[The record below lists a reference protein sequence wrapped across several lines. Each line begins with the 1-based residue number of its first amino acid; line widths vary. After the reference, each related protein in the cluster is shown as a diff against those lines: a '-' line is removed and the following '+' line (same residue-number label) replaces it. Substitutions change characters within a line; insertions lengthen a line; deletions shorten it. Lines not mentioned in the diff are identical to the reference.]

1 MKNQHYIDRSLKS
14 LWNPC
19 TQMKIQQAQ
28 SIIPIRR
35 GEGVWLYDYDDKKY
49 LDAIS
54 SWWVN
59 LFGHNQ
65 SEIKKFITD
74 QLDLVEHIM
83 LAGLTHEPAI
93 NLSEKL
99 STLTNL
105 GHAFYGSDGS
115 NAIEIAIKM
124 SVHYWKNKS
133 QPRKNK
139 IIYLENSYHGETLG
153 ALSVTDIKLFR
164 KNYASLI
171 KKNNPI
177 KTPDWRYADKG
188 ETAESYALRCIRDL
202 EIYLQENHQYIAAF
216 ILEPLVQ
223 CATGM
228 GMYHSVYLRKAREL
242 CTQYEIHLIDDE
254 IAVGFGRTGKMFAF
268 EHANIKPDFI
278 CLSKGLTGGYL
289 PLSAVLTRDEIYM
302 AFYENKIEKGFL
314 HSHSYTGNPLAC
326 SAALGTLSY
335 FEGHDVINQNNKTSA
350 YISERMKILATLPIS
365 NARNIGMIWAFDLE
379 EVTKKTL
386 KKISMKAINRG
397 LLIRPIGQTIYFM
410 PPYVIN
416 HDEIDFM
423 IDTTLEVIESSL

>member
-1 MKNQHYIDRSLKS
+1 MKNKHYIDRSLKS

-133 QPRKNK
+133 QPKKNK

-242 CTQYEIHLIDDE
+242 
-254 IAVGFGRTGKMFAF
+254 
-268 EHANIKPDFI
+268 
-278 CLSKGLTGGYL
+278 
-289 PLSAVLTRDEIYM
+289 
-302 AFYENKIEKGFL
+302 
-314 HSHSYTGNPLAC
+314 
-326 SAALGTLSY
+326 
-335 FEGHDVINQNNKTSA
+335 
-350 YISERMKILATLPIS
+350 
-365 NARNIGMIWAFDLE
+365 
-379 EVTKKTL
+379 
-386 KKISMKAINRG
+386 
-397 LLIRPIGQTIYFM
+397 
-410 PPYVIN
+410 
-416 HDEIDFM
+416 
-423 IDTTLEVIESSL
+423 

>member
-133 QPRKNK
+133 QSRKNK

-171 KKNNPI
+171 KKNDPI

-289 PLSAVLTRDEIYM
+289 PLSAVLTTDEIYM

>member
-133 QPRKNK
+133 QPKKNK

-289 PLSAVLTRDEIYM
+289 PLSAVLTTDEIYM

-350 YISERMKILATLPIS
+350 YISERMKILATLAIS

-386 KKISMKAINRG
+386 KKISMKAIDRG

>member
-133 QPRKNK
+133 QPKKNK

-171 KKNNPI
+171 KKNNLI

-188 ETAESYALRCIRDL
+188 ETAESYALRCIQDL

-228 GMYHSVYLRKAREL
+228 GMYHSVYLKKAREL
-242 CTQYEIHLIDDE
+242 CTQYQIHFIDDE

-289 PLSAVLTRDEIYM
+289 PLSAVLTTDEIYM

-335 FEGHDVINQNNKTSA
+335 FENHDVINQNNKTSA

-365 NARNIGMIWAFDLE
+365 NIRNIGMIWAFDLE
-379 EVTKKTL
+379 EVTKNTL
-386 KKISMKAINRG
+386 KKISMKAIDRG

>member
-74 QLDLVEHIM
+74 QLNLVEHIM

-133 QPRKNK
+133 QPKKNK

-289 PLSAVLTRDEIYM
+289 PLSAVLTTDEIYM

-365 NARNIGMIWAFDLE
+365 NTRNIGMIWAFDLE

-386 KKISMKAINRG
+386 KKISMKAIDRG

-423 IDTTLEVIESSL
+423 IDTTLEVIETSL

>member
-1 MKNQHYIDRSLKS
+1 MTHLLYVAAVGACSKDDS
-14 LWNPC
+14 
-19 TQMKIQQAQ
+19 QA
-28 SIIPIRR
+28 
-35 GEGVWLYDYDDKKY
+35 GVWLFDYDDKKY

-65 SEIKKFITD
+65 SEIKKYITD
-74 QLDLVEHIM
+74 QLDLVEHVM

-93 NLSEKL
+93 KLSEKL
-99 STLTNL
+99 SHLTNL

-124 SVHYWKNKS
+124 SVHYWKNKGQS
-133 QPRKNK
+133 KKNK
-139 IIYLENSYHGETLG
+139 IIYLQNSYHGETLG

-177 KTPDWRYADKG
+177 KTPDWRYADRG
-188 ETAESYALRCIRDL
+188 ETAESFALRCIQDL
-202 EIYLQENHQYIAAF
+202 EKYFADNHQYIAAF

-228 GMYHSVYLRKAREL
+228 GMYHSIYLEKARDL
-242 CTQYEIHLIDDE
+242 CTQYHIHLIDDE

-289 PLSAVLTRDEIYM
+289 PLSAVLTTDEIYM

>member
-1 MKNQHYIDRSLKS
+1 MKNQLYINRSLKS

-74 QLDLVEHIM
+74 QLDLVEHVM

-93 NLSEKL
+93 HLSEKL
-99 STLTNL
+99 SSLTKL

-124 SVHYWKNKS
+124 SVHYWRNKG
-133 QPRKNK
+133 QPKKNK

-188 ETAESYALRCIRDL
+188 ETAESYALRCIQDL
-202 EIYLQENHQYIAAF
+202 EIYLQDNHQYIAAF

-228 GMYHSVYLRKAREL
+228 GMYHSIYLRKAREL
-242 CTQYEIHLIDDE
+242 CSKYHIHLIDDE

-289 PLSAVLTRDEIYM
+289 PLSAVLTTDEIYM

-365 NARNIGMIWAFDLE
+365 NTRNIGMIWAFDLE

-386 KKISMKAINRG
+386 KKISMKAIDRG

-423 IDTTLEVIESSL
+423 IDTMLEVIESSL

>member
-1 MKNQHYIDRSLKS
+1 
-14 LWNPC
+14 
-19 TQMKIQQAQ
+19 MKIQESQ
-28 SIIPIRR
+28 SIIPIKR
-35 GEGVWLYDYDDKKY
+35 GDGVWLFDYDDKKY

-65 SEIKKFITD
+65 SEIKKYITD
-74 QLDLVEHIM
+74 QLDFVEHVM

-93 NLSEKL
+93 KLSEKL
-99 STLTNL
+99 SHLTNL

-124 SVHYWKNKS
+124 SVHYWKNRG
-133 QPRKNK
+133 QPKKKK
-139 IIYLENSYHGETLG
+139 IIYLQNSYHGETLG

-188 ETAESYALRCIRDL
+188 ETAESFALRCIQDL
-202 EIYLQENHQYIAAF
+202 EKYFADNHQYIAAF

-228 GMYHSVYLRKAREL
+228 GMYHSIYLEKARDL
-242 CTQYEIHLIDDE
+242 CTQYHIHLIDDE

-278 CLSKGLTGGYL
+278 CLSKGLTGGFL
-289 PLSAVLTRDEIYM
+289 PLSAVLTTDNVYM
-302 AFYENKIEKGFL
+302 AFYEDKIEKGFL

-335 FEGHDVINQNNKTSA
+335 FENHDVINQNNKTSA
-350 YISERMKILATLPIS
+350 YISERMEALSILPIS
-365 NARNIGMIWAFDLE
+365 NLRNIGMIWAFDLDG
-379 EVTKKTL
+379 VTKNII
-386 KKISMKAINRG
+386 KKISSQAINLG
-397 LLIRPIGQTIYFM
+397 LLIRPIGHTIYFM

-423 IDTTLEVIESSL
+423 IDTTFNVIHSSI

>member
-1 MKNQHYIDRSLKS
+1 
-14 LWNPC
+14 
-19 TQMKIQQAQ
+19 MKIQQAQ

-133 QPRKNK
+133 QPKKNK

-202 EIYLQENHQYIAAF
+202 EIYLRENHQYIAAF

-289 PLSAVLTRDEIYM
+289 PLSAVLTTDEIYM

>member
-133 QPRKNK
+133 QPKKNK

-289 PLSAVLTRDEIYM
+289 PLSAVLTTDEIYM

-386 KKISMKAINRG
+386 KKISMKAIDRG

-416 HDEIDFM
+416 NDEIDFM

>member
-1 MKNQHYIDRSLKS
+1 MKNQHYINRSLKS

-133 QPRKNK
+133 QPKKNK

-171 KKNNPI
+171 KKNNLI

-289 PLSAVLTRDEIYM
+289 PLSAVLTTDEIYM

-386 KKISMKAINRG
+386 KKISMKAIDRG

>member
-1 MKNQHYIDRSLKS
+1 
-14 LWNPC
+14 
-19 TQMKIQQAQ
+19 MKIQQAQ

-171 KKNNPI
+171 KKNNLI

-188 ETAESYALRCIRDL
+188 ETAESYALRCIQDL

-289 PLSAVLTRDEIYM
+289 PLSAVLTTDEIYM

-386 KKISMKAINRG
+386 KKISMKAIDRG

>member
-1 MKNQHYIDRSLKS
+1 MKNQNFIDRSLKS

-19 TQMKIQQAQ
+19 TQMKIQQSQ
-28 SIIPIRR
+28 SIIPIKR
-35 GEGVWLYDYDDKKY
+35 GEGVWLFDYDDKKY

-65 SEIKKFITD
+65 SEIKKYITD
-74 QLDLVEHIM
+74 QLDLVEHVM

-93 NLSEKL
+93 KLSEKL
-99 STLTNL
+99 SHLTNL

-124 SVHYWKNKS
+124 SVHYWKNRG
-133 QPRKNK
+133 QPKKKK
-139 IIYLENSYHGETLG
+139 IIYLQNSYHGETLG

-188 ETAESYALRCIRDL
+188 ETAESYALRCIQDL
-202 EIYLQENHQYIAAF
+202 EKYFADNHQYIAAF

-228 GMYHSVYLRKAREL
+228 GMYHSIYLEKARDL
-242 CTQYEIHLIDDE
+242 CTQYHIHLIDDE

-278 CLSKGLTGGYL
+278 CLSKGLTGGFL
-289 PLSAVLTRDEIYM
+289 PLSAVLTTDNVYM
-302 AFYENKIEKGFL
+302 AFYEDKIEKGFL

-326 SAALGTLSY
+326 SAALGTLNY
-335 FEGHDVINQNNKTSA
+335 FENHDVINQNNKTSA
-350 YISERMKILATLPIS
+350 YISERMEALSILPIS
-365 NARNIGMIWAFDLE
+365 NLRNIGMIWAFDLDG
-379 EVTKKTL
+379 VTKNII
-386 KKISMKAINRG
+386 KKISSQAINLG
-397 LLIRPIGQTIYFM
+397 LLIRPIGHTIYFM

-423 IDTTLEVIESSL
+423 IDTTFNVIHSSI

>member
-133 QPRKNK
+133 QSRKNK

-289 PLSAVLTRDEIYM
+289 PLSAVLTTDEIYM

-386 KKISMKAINRG
+386 KKISMKAIDRG

>member
-28 SIIPIRR
+28 SMIPIKR
-35 GEGVWLYDYDDKKY
+35 GEGVWLYDYDEKKY

-65 SEIKKFITD
+65 GEIKKFIIN
-74 QLDLVEHIM
+74 QLDLVEHVM

-93 NLSEKL
+93 QLSEKL
-99 STLTNL
+99 NSLTNL

-124 SVHYWKNKS
+124 STHYWKNRGYPK
-133 QPRKNK
+133 KNK

-171 KKNNPI
+171 KKNNLI

-188 ETAESYALRCIRDL
+188 ETAESYAWRCAQDL
-202 EIYLQENHQYIAAF
+202 EIYLQSNHQHIAAF

-228 GMYHSVYLRKAREL
+228 GMYHSIYLKKAREL
-242 CTQYEIHLIDDE
+242 CTQYQIHLIDDE

-268 EHANIKPDFI
+268 EHVNIKPDFI

-289 PLSAVLTRDEIYM
+289 PLSAVLTSDDIYM
-302 AFYENKIEKGFL
+302 AFYEDKVEKGFL

-335 FEGHDVINQNNKTSA
+335 FENYDVINQNHKTSA
-350 YISERMKILATLPIS
+350 YTSERMKNLTTLPIS
-365 NARNIGMIWAFDLE
+365 HLRNIGMIWAFELE
-379 EVTKKTL
+379 KITKKTL
-386 KKISMKAINRG
+386 KKISMKAIDKG
-397 LLIRPIGQTIYFM
+397 LLIRPIGHTIYLM
-410 PPYVIN
+410 PPYIIN

-423 IDTTLEVIESSL
+423 IDTTFEVIKSFL

>member
-1 MKNQHYIDRSLKS
+1 
-14 LWNPC
+14 
-19 TQMKIQQAQ
+19 MKIQESQ
-28 SIIPIRR
+28 SIIPIKR
-35 GEGVWLYDYDDKKY
+35 GDGVWLFDYDDKKY

-65 SEIKKFITD
+65 SEIKKYITD
-74 QLDLVEHIM
+74 QLDFVEHVM

-93 NLSEKL
+93 KLSEKL
-99 STLTNL
+99 SHLTNL

-124 SVHYWKNKS
+124 SVHYWKNRG
-133 QPRKNK
+133 QPKKKK
-139 IIYLENSYHGETLG
+139 IIYLQNSYHGETLG

-188 ETAESYALRCIRDL
+188 ETAESFALRCIQDL
-202 EIYLQENHQYIAAF
+202 EKYFADNHQYIAAF

-228 GMYHSVYLRKAREL
+228 GMYHSIYLEKARDL
-242 CTQYEIHLIDDE
+242 CTQYHIHLIDDE

-278 CLSKGLTGGYL
+278 CLSKGLTGGFL
-289 PLSAVLTRDEIYM
+289 PLSAVLTTDNVYM
-302 AFYENKIEKGFL
+302 AFYEDKIEKGFL

-335 FEGHDVINQNNKTSA
+335 FENHDVINQNNKTSA
-350 YISERMKILATLPIS
+350 YISGRMEALSILPIS
-365 NARNIGMIWAFDLE
+365 NLRNIGMIWAFDLDG
-379 EVTKKTL
+379 VTKNII
-386 KKISMKAINRG
+386 KKISSQAINFG
-397 LLIRPIGQTIYFM
+397 LLIRPIGHTIYFM

-423 IDTTLEVIESSL
+423 IDTTFNVIHSSI

>member
-133 QPRKNK
+133 QPKKNK

-171 KKNNPI
+171 KKNNLI

-188 ETAESYALRCIRDL
+188 ETAESYALRCIQDL

-242 CTQYEIHLIDDE
+242 CTQYQIHLIDDE

-289 PLSAVLTRDEIYM
+289 PLSAVLTTDEIYM

-350 YISERMKILATLPIS
+350 YISERMKKLTTLPIS
-365 NARNIGMIWAFDLE
+365 NIRNIGMIWAFDLE

-386 KKISMKAINRG
+386 KKISMKAIDRG
-397 LLIRPIGQTIYFM
+397 LLIRPIGRTIYFM

>member
-1 MKNQHYIDRSLKS
+1 
-14 LWNPC
+14 
-19 TQMKIQQAQ
+19 MKIQQAQ

-133 QPRKNK
+133 QPKKNK

-171 KKNNPI
+171 KKNNLI

-188 ETAESYALRCIRDL
+188 ETAESYALRCIQDL

-289 PLSAVLTRDEIYM
+289 PLSAVLTTDEIYM

>member
-171 KKNNPI
+171 KKNNLI
-177 KTPDWRYADKG
+177 KTPDWRYADQG
-188 ETAESYALRCIRDL
+188 ETAESYALRCIQDL

-242 CTQYEIHLIDDE
+242 CTQYQIHLIDDE

-289 PLSAVLTRDEIYM
+289 PLSAVLTTDEIYM

-350 YISERMKILATLPIS
+350 YISERMKKLTTLPIS
-365 NARNIGMIWAFDLE
+365 NIRNIGMIWAFDLE

>member
-74 QLDLVEHIM
+74 QLDLVEHVM

-133 QPRKNK
+133 QPKKNK

-171 KKNNPI
+171 KKNNLI

-188 ETAESYALRCIRDL
+188 ETAESYALRCIQDL

-242 CTQYEIHLIDDE
+242 CTQYQIHLIDDE

-289 PLSAVLTRDEIYM
+289 PLSAVLTTDEIYM

-335 FEGHDVINQNNKTSA
+335 FEGHDVINQNNKSSA
-350 YISERMKILATLPIS
+350 YISERMKKLTTLPIS
-365 NARNIGMIWAFDLE
+365 NIRNIGMIWAFDLE

-386 KKISMKAINRG
+386 KKISMKAIDRG

>member
-133 QPRKNK
+133 QPKKNK

-289 PLSAVLTRDEIYM
+289 PLSAVLTTDEIYM

-379 EVTKKTL
+379 EVTKKIL
-386 KKISMKAINRG
+386 KKISMKAIDRG

>member
-1 MKNQHYIDRSLKS
+1 MKNQLYINRSLKS

-74 QLDLVEHIM
+74 QLDLVEHVM

-93 NLSEKL
+93 HLSEKL
-99 STLTNL
+99 SSLTKL

-124 SVHYWKNKS
+124 SVHYWRNKG
-133 QPRKNK
+133 QPKKNK

-188 ETAESYALRCIRDL
+188 ETAESYALRCIQDL
-202 EIYLQENHQYIAAF
+202 EIYLQDNHQYIAAF

-228 GMYHSVYLRKAREL
+228 GMYHSIYLRKAREL
-242 CTQYEIHLIDDE
+242 CSKYHIHLIDDE

-289 PLSAVLTRDEIYM
+289 PLSAVLTTDDVYM
-302 AFYENKIEKGFL
+302 AFYENKVEKGFL

-350 YISERMKILATLPIS
+350 YISERMKILASLPIS
-365 NARNIGMIWAFDLE
+365 NFRNIGMIWAFDLE
-379 EVTKKTL
+379 EVTKKIL
-386 KKISMKAINRG
+386 RKISMKAIDRG

-423 IDTTLEVIESSL
+423 VDTTLEVIKSSL

>member
-177 KTPDWRYADKG
+177 KTPNWRYADKG

-289 PLSAVLTRDEIYM
+289 PLSAVLTTDEIYM